1 MLPALHPSSMRPSP
15 SASHA
20 RRSQHSRAAQ
30 ALVLASAAA
39 VVTCLVWMHSGE
51 GDATI
56 LIGVGDGNIGKASA
70 SMFNRIEAMNAKL
83 KAENKRMH
91 KLLRLDENA
100 DMHVEAK
107 LEQDADRARR
117 RDHILRKQDDK
128 LSQELQSIMSAPTHG
143 APEQY
148 TSAYVAPDG
157 FASQPQEGENVNDA
171 VNELLR
177 KEKTKADEKLGL
189 VSQSHSERDLARD
202 YLSSSS
208 PDEQEH
214 DTADRRASSERS
226 PRERRKLERMEH
238 DKYSADMKMAETDL
252 RNGHAHRAKHEAQDA
267 LARHEAM
274 EKLRGFEGGEERKVP
289 EAWKLL
295 DRTIKDD
302 LADRMESQRVEDNMQ
317 DVVALHRDV
326 ESAKHEYEEEKQETK
341 GEGEAGRLALMLD
354 VPSRDGGFKA
364 EKEITH
370 KLEKELNEKQR
381 AWDRADAL
389 EAAKEAAARELKRA
403 EEGSKMAAALHAAS
417 SPAAHRASSRGGSA
431 NAHHAAAK
439 RDEGVQFVPK
449 KYFSQKRTT
458 QELHAP
464 PPSYLKKKTA
474 RMELAQPHLVTS
486 PPYPAARLLQRVRYS
501 QY

>member
-1 MLPALHPSSMRPSP
+1 
-15 SASHA
+15 
-20 RRSQHSRAAQ
+20 
-30 ALVLASAAA
+30 
-39 VVTCLVWMHSGE
+39 MHSGE

-302 LADRMESQRVEDNMQ
+302 LADRMETWWRCTGTWRARSTSTR
-317 DVVALHRDV
+317 RR
-326 ESAKHEYEEEKQETK
+326 SK
-341 GEGEAGRLALMLD
+341 R
-354 VPSRDGGFKA
+354 
-364 EKEITH
+364 
-370 KLEKELNEKQR
+370 QR
-381 AWDRADAL
+381 ARAKL
-389 EAAKEAAARELKRA
+389 GGLRSCSTCPRA
-403 EEGSKMAAALHAAS
+403 TGDSRPRRRSRTSSRRSSTRSSAPGTAPTRSKQPRRRL
-417 SPAAHRASSRGGSA
+417 RAS
-431 NAHHAAAK
+431 
-439 RDEGVQFVPK
+439 
-449 KYFSQKRTT
+449 
-458 QELHAP
+458 
-464 PPSYLKKKTA
+464 
-474 RMELAQPHLVTS
+474 
-486 PPYPAARLLQRVRYS
+486 
-501 QY
+501 